1 MKQLHFKNKESIIGY
16 VQRLKSKGLLNQ
28 LPVKVRDMLS
38 SVSLAES
45 QRQDYISQFLIVC
58 KEELNE
64 TIGTP
69 VYFDNVPHK
78 NNLAICRHCIDDDA
92 SHAAYIQL
100 AHVSYCE
107 THNALLTSQCPSCK
121 SRLLYTNSRLCRVC
135 YSILPKQPV
144 SPSSQLAHLQEL
156 LLSKPVEFSVEVNAL
171 ISLLMRP
178 LDTFDSV
185 LDLNE
190 LADIDRFTLMSY
202 LAYLMVSDG
211 KFNSVRR
218 AMYAQIDNNARL
230 GFAHKEA
237 IKVRWEACT
246 KLIENEFVLDSH
258 LSVNTVSYP
267 LDIMASLAH
276 TNPAEYV
283 KTIENSFICL
293 KRLPKLLG
301 CDAKIIKKLVSRN
314 VFNIYKKRRINGHY
328 IDADEIQK
336 TLTKRLVK
344 VESSGKFTL
353 PLNQLNLKTLT
364 LFRASLAD
372 VIQLIVQGDLKGFLC
387 SDTPDAP
394 LMTSIF
400 VDKSMIETALTLRLF
415 EPENDVAIDDFCKA
429 LAVPTA
435 HFVAAWELGKFH
447 EWPHKPSNTL
457 TPTQVFQ
464 FFAKY
469 ESLRRL
475 SQLIGCTERKVL
487 SYIGE
492 DIEGIVKVKFND
504 KNNPFAFLTLNIQNF
519 KYVQDIKNK
528 LLPSI
533 KWQS

>member
-16 VQRLKSKGLLNQ
+16 AQRIKSKGLLNQ
-28 LPVKVRDMLS
+28 LPVKARDMLS
-38 SVSLAES
+38 SISLAES
-45 QRQDYISQFLIVC
+45 QQQAFISRFIVVC
-58 KEELNE
+58 TEELNE

-107 THNALLTSQCPSCK
+107 THNVLLTSQCASCK
-121 SRLLYTNSRLCRVC
+121 KHVLHTNSRLCRVC
-135 YSILPKQPV
+135 YNILPKLPL
-144 SPSSQLAHLQEL
+144 SPSSQLAYLQKL
-156 LLSKPVEFSVEVNAL
+156 LLSKPAEVSVLVNVL

-178 LDTFDSV
+178 LDTFETV
-185 LDLNE
+185 FDLNE
-190 LADIDRFTLMSY
+190 LSDKDRFTLMTY
-202 LAYLMVSDG
+202 IANVIVVNG
-211 KFNSVRR
+211 KFDSIRR
-218 AMYAQIDNNARL
+218 AIFAQIDNNVRL
-230 GFAHKEA
+230 GLAHKEA
-237 IKVRWEACT
+237 IKMRWEACT
-246 KLIENEFVLDSH
+246 SLIESASISDGNPPI
-258 LSVNTVSYP
+258 NTLNYP
-267 LDIMASLAH
+267 LEILASLVHIDA
-276 TNPAEYV
+276 AEYV
-283 KTIENSFICL
+283 QNVEDSFVGL
-293 KRLPKLLG
+293 DHLPKLLG
-301 CDAKIIKKLVSRN
+301 CDAKTIKTLVSRN
-314 VFNIYKKRRINGHY
+314 VFKTYKKRRINGHY
-328 IDADEIQK
+328 VDAREITK
-336 TLTKRLVK
+336 TFTKRLGK
-344 VESSGKFTL
+344 IDLSSKFTI
-353 PLNQLNLKTLT
+353 PLAQLNLKTLS
-364 LFRASLAD
+364 LFRANMAD
-372 VIQLIVQGDLKGFLC
+372 VIELIIQGDLKGFLC

-394 LMTSIF
+394 LITRIF
-400 VDKSMIETALTLRLF
+400 VDKAMIETALTLRLF

-435 HFVAAWELGKFH
+435 HFVAAWQLGKFH
-447 EWPHKPSNTL
+447 EWPHKPSDTL
-457 TPTQVFQ
+457 TPIQVFN

-475 SQLIGCTERKVL
+475 SQLIGCTERKVF